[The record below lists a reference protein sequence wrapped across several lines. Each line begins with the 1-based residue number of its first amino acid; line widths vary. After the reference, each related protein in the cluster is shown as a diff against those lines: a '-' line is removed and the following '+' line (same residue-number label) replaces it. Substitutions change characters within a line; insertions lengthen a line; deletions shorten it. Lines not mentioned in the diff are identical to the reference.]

1 MLKVTTRCKIKESI
15 KTKFSNMRYPKNF
28 AKLTTIQQEQW
39 LVSKLQEIH
48 QLEQEIKITLGKI
61 RGGEVLIFKE
71 IDRPD
76 LALMKD
82 EN

>member
-1 MLKVTTRCKIKESI
+1 
-15 KTKFSNMRYPKNF
+15 MRYPKNF

-61 RGGEVLIFKE
+61 RGGEKLIFRE

>member
-1 MLKVTTRCKIKESI
+1 
-15 KTKFSNMRYPKNF
+15 MRYPKNF

-48 QLEQEIKITLGKI
+48 QLEHEIKITLGKI

>member
-1 MLKVTTRCKIKESI
+1 
-15 KTKFSNMRYPKNF
+15 MRYPKNF
-28 AKLTTIQQEQW
+28 AKLNSLQQEQW
-39 LVSKLQEIH
+39 LVNKLQEVY
-48 QLEQEIKITLGKI
+48 QLEKEIKLTLAKI

>member
-1 MLKVTTRCKIKESI
+1 
-15 KTKFSNMRYPKNF
+15 MRYPKNF

-61 RGGEVLIFKE
+61 RGGEVLIFRE

>member
-1 MLKVTTRCKIKESI
+1 
-15 KTKFSNMRYPKNF
+15 MRYPKNF

-71 IDRPD
+71 IDRQD

>member
-1 MLKVTTRCKIKESI
+1 MLKVTIRCKIKEYI